1 MFSSAILALSLSI
14 QAAPDDGAAALALAA
29 ASRDRTAGCDCGCAV
44 TGDCKCADCPDG
56 KPMLTL
62 APVVMQADPTDRIAA
77 LEARVQALEQQH
89 AQLGLRAQPTMP
101 VPPTMAAAGVP
112 LAAGYQTQTAQA
124 AYFTASSEGACV
136 GGACAGGD
144 CGAGGRSFRQPFGGR
159 FRVRR

>member
-44 TGDCKCADCPDG
+44 TGDCKCADCPDA
-56 KPMLTL
+56 KPVLTL
-62 APVVMQADPTDRIAA
+62 APVVMQADPADRIAA
-77 LEARVQALEQQH
+77 LEARVQVLEQQH
-89 AQLGLRAQPTMP
+89 AQLGLRPQPTMP
-101 VPPTMAAAGVP
+101 VPPALATTGVP

-124 AYFTASSEGACV
+124 AYFAASSD
-136 GGACAGGD
+136 GACAGGD
-144 CGAGGRSFRQPFGGR
+144 CGAVGRSFRQPFGGR

>member
-14 QAAPDDGAAALALAA
+14 QTAPDDGAAALALAA

-44 TGDCKCADCPDG
+44 TGDCKCADCP
-56 KPMLTL
+56 KVPPTLTL
-62 APVVMQADPTDRIAA
+62 APVVMQADSTDRIAA
-77 LEARVQALEQQH
+77 LEARVQVLEQQH
-89 AQLGLRAQPTMP
+89 AQMGLRTQPTMP
-101 VPPTMAAAGVP
+101 VPPALATANVP
-112 LAAGYQTQTAQA
+112 LAGGYQTQTAQA
-124 AYFTASSEGACV
+124 AYFAASSEGACV